1 MTPSGCP
8 APTELAAFGTGR
20 LSGPAFAVV
29 AQHVEQCPT
38 CESTLRAMDT
48 ADDPLVSR
56 LRHMPRLAPAPV
68 PNDLV
73 AAARSLR
80 DVASPSGTILGDG
93 CRLGRFQ
100 LVEQIGA
107 GSYGRVF
114 RALDAELDRQV
125 AVKILRAGRP
135 ASPEDLDRFIREARS
150 AAQLKHPGIV
160 AIYDTGQTE
169 DGTCYLVEEFI
180 DGTTLARRLS
190 ARRPNFRRSAELA
203 AEVADAL
210 DYAHRHG
217 VIHRDLKPSNVMLD
231 AEGRPHLM
239 DFGLAK
245 WEAEEAPMT
254 PEGQVLGTPAYMSPE
269 QAAGESHA
277 VDARSDVYSLGV
289 VLYELL
295 TGERPF
301 RGNRRMLVR
310 QVLHDEPRPPRQLND
325 KIPRDLETICLKAM
339 AKSPPRRYS
348 SARELADDLR
358 RYLSGESIRAR
369 PIGRGERVWR
379 WCRRNPVPAS
389 LLIAVT
395 LGSAFGL
402 QHLSRLGEHFVRTTA
417 LTGAAQEAEM
427 FEAFNDYYSRKV
439 VERVKQFGIEA
450 VSDYATQERTVPLPA
465 TATHELGK
473 EISDC
478 GKTGMQVRLYSDFP
492 FRPRTNGG
500 PSDDFEWD
508 ALRSLRQNPE
518 GPVHSFED
526 FDGRPVLR
534 YAIARRMKAGCIEC
548 HNRHP
553 DSTKRDWQVGD
564 VRGVLEIIRPLDRDV
579 ARVRDDLRGT
589 FALMALISVSLLA
602 LTGFILVIGRRRRGP
617 TTAQEVS

>member
-1 MTPSGCP
+1 MKASGCP
-8 APTELAAFGTGR
+8 NRADLAAFGTGR
-20 LSGPAFAVV
+20 LSGPAFTAV
-29 AQHVEQCPT
+29 AEHVENCAT
-38 CESTLRAMDT
+38 CESALQALDT
-48 ADDPLVSR
+48 AADPLVAG
-56 LRHMPRLAPAPV
+56 LRHMTPVAPPPV
-68 PNDLV
+68 PLDLV
-73 AAARSLR
+73 EAARSVR
-80 DVASPSGTILGDG
+80 DVASFARPRFAGG
-93 CRLGRFQ
+93 CRLGKFE

-114 RALDAELDRQV
+114 RARDAELNRQV

-135 ASPEDLDRFIREARS
+135 ASPEDLDRFVREARS

-160 AIYDTGQTE
+160 AIYETGQTE

-190 ARRPNFRRSAELA
+190 ARRPDFRRSAELTA
-203 AEVADAL
+203 AVADAL

-217 VIHRDLKPSNVMLD
+217 VIHRDLKPSNIMLD

-269 QAAGESHA
+269 QAGGESHA

-301 RGNRRMLVR
+301 RGNRRMLIR

-325 KIPRDLETICLKAM
+325 KIPRDLETICLKAV
-339 AKSPPRRYS
+339 AKSPSRRY
-348 SARELADDLR
+348 ATGRELAEDLR
-358 RYLSGESIRAR
+358 RYLSGEPIRAR
-369 PIGRGERVWR
+369 PVGRGERVWR

-402 QHLSRLGEHFVRTTA
+402 QHLSRLGEHFVRSTA
-417 LTGAAQEAEM
+417 LTSAAQQAEM
-427 FEAFNDYYSRKV
+427 FETFNDYYSRRV
-439 VERVKQFGIEA
+439 VERVKLFGIEA
-450 VSDYATQERTVPLPA
+450 VSDYASRPRTVPLPA
-465 TATHELGK
+465 TATHELGQ
-473 EISDC
+473 EISEC
-478 GKTGMQVRLYSDFP
+478 GKSGMQVRLYSDFP

-508 ALRSLRQNPE
+508 ALRSLRRNPDE
-518 GPVHSFED
+518 PVHRFED

-534 YAIARRMKAGCIEC
+534 YAIARRMKAGCIDC

-553 DSTKRDWQVGD
+553 DSTKRDWEVGD

-579 ARVRDDLRGT
+579 KRVRDDLRGT
-589 FALMALISVSLLA
+589 FGLMAVISVSLLA
-602 LTGFILVIGRRRRGP
+602 LTGFILVIGKRRREP
-617 TTAQEVS
+617 SAAPPL